1 MVSCALGF
9 GAFIR
14 LEQVNLSS
22 CGFGSWKTCSKEFVQ
37 GLFFH
42 HLAGSG
48 PPKTPAR
55 EIDQGIFYSSY
66 LFSFKPSESTFAP
79 LEAGILQCTW
89 ERFSPVAVLRCC
101 PAKPVA
107 RATLRCWPCLWHS
120 APLSPIISGKEFVPS
135 SGSKKSALFWAVT
148 MFCHST
154 FLIRDKALGQ
164 LRWTVE
170 DFECQQTYF
179 IIAPKTGSKKW

>member
-1 MVSCALGF
+1 MQEHRSFSCSFHFCRFLWFPVVSCALGF

-55 EIDQGIFYSSY
+55 EIDQGIFHSSRKICARDP
-66 LFSFKPSESTFAP
+66 FRDWWPTTWPDRGSGSRNVDREKKESKGANFPKKKKHHVYFLSSLVKAP
-79 LEAGILQCTW
+79 LH
-89 ERFSPVAVLRCC
+89 P
-101 PAKPVA
+101 
-107 RATLRCWPCLWHS
+107 
-120 APLSPIISGKEFVPS
+120 
-135 SGSKKSALFWAVT
+135 
-148 MFCHST
+148 
-154 FLIRDKALGQ
+154 
-164 LRWTVE
+164 
-170 DFECQQTYF
+170 
-179 IIAPKTGSKKW
+179 

>member
-1 MVSCALGF
+1 M
-9 GAFIR
+9 
-14 LEQVNLSS
+14 
-22 CGFGSWKTCSKEFVQ
+22 
-37 GLFFH
+37 H

-55 EIDQGIFYSSY
+55 EIDQGIFHSSRKICARDPFRDWWPTTWPDRGSGSRNVDREKKGEQRSKFSEKERTSC

-79 LEAGILQCTW
+79 LVAGILQCTW
-89 ERFSPVAVLRCC
+89 ERFSPVAVL
-101 PAKPVA
+101 
-107 RATLRCWPCLWHS
+107 PCLWHS
-120 APLSPIISGKEFVPS
+120 APSSPIISGKEFVPS

-164 LRWTVE
+164 LR
-170 DFECQQTYF
+170 
-179 IIAPKTGSKKW
+179 